1 MICIWERLGLSNN
14 QKHETPMSFHVCLFT
29 VNWEILDFTI
39 LRLKGF
45 GTTANPLKSKKAPR
59 ELRFRLLHGNT
70 PNYHAD
76 VLTLA

>member
-1 MICIWERLGLSNN
+1 
-14 QKHETPMSFHVCLFT
+14 

-45 GTTANPLKSKKAPR
+45 GTPANPLKSKKAPR